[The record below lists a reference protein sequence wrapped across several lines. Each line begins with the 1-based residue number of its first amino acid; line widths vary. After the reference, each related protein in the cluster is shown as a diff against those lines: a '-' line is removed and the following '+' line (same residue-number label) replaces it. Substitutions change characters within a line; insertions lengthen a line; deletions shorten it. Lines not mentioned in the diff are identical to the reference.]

1 MPRRQNSGRG
11 GEYECAGGA
20 ACFGLG
26 DPSAD
31 SYAADESAGAGG
43 GAAGGESE
51 SDARALRAGVGGE
64 LCWLDRVEM
73 GDWEGGGG
81 GRQREGVG
89 HWASALFGI
98 GKTEGEKGYLRGVIL
113 ALAFALQALAL
124 DCV

>member
-1 MPRRQNSGRG
+1 VGGFIHIAQFHEPPVVTEGRT
-11 GEYECAGGA
+11 
-20 ACFGLG
+20 
-26 DPSAD
+26 DN
-31 SYAADESAGAGG
+31 
-43 GAAGGESE
+43 AAGGESE
-51 SDARALRAGVGGE
+51 SDARA